1 MTTDGPANK
10 GFSLSF
16 ARIALLLAA
25 LIALGA
31 VVIAVLRSR
40 DGGESPA
47 AAAQGAPSG
56 GEQGQVADVGAMIGG
71 LEKKMAD
78 NPKDPRGWFLLGQAY
93 YHVGRYADSAKAY
106 AKSAELAPNDAVTW
120 SALGEAQLL
129 SGPGGVTPEAE
140 GSFRKALAIDP
151 NDHRARYFMAVK
163 KESEGN
169 HIAAVDDLIEILND
183 SPAGA
188 PWIDPVKQLAVK
200 IAADNKIDIAGR
212 MPNVASSPQAANE
225 PPSGVSVATAGI
237 PGPTAADL
245 QAATAMTPS
254 QQDEMARSMVDRLA
268 AKLKGNPRNADG
280 WIMLMRSRVMLG
292 DMPGAKTA
300 LYQAKA
306 AFQGD
311 AAQQGRFDEAARA
324 LGVAP

>member
-1 MTTDGPANK
+1 VTTDGPANK
-10 GFSLSF
+10 AFSLPF
-16 ARIALLLAA
+16 ARIALVLAA

-31 VVIAVLRSR
+31 IVIAVLRSR

-47 AAAQGAPSG
+47 AAAQSAPAG
-56 GEQGQVADVGAMIGG
+56 NEQGQVADVGAMIGG

-78 NPKDPRGWFLLGQAY
+78 NPRDPRGWFLLGQAY

-106 AKSAELAPNDAVTW
+106 AKSAELAPNDAMTW

-140 GSFRKALAIDP
+140 ASFRKALAIDP
-151 NDHRARYFMAVK
+151 KDHRARYFMAVG
-163 KESEGN
+163 KEREGK
-169 HIAAVDDLIEILND
+169 HTAAVDDLIEILRD

-188 PWIDPVKQLAVK
+188 PWIDPVRQLAVK
-200 IAADNKIDIAGR
+200 IASDNKIDITGR
-212 MPNVASSPQAANE
+212 IPDVVSAPQEASG
-225 PPSGVSVATAGI
+225 PPTGDSVATAGI

-245 QAATAMTPS
+245 QAATSMTPS
-254 QQDEMARSMVDRLA
+254 QQDEMARGMVDRLA
-268 AKLKGNPRNADG
+268 AKLRSNPKNADG
-280 WIMLMRSRVMLG
+280 WIMLIRSRLMLG

-300 LYQAKA
+300 LSQAKA

-311 AAQQGRFDEAARA
+311 AAQQGRFDDAARA
-324 LGVAP
+324 LGVAH